1 MHKTEFAAQADELTM
16 LSGLEK
22 EVLELKKRQKT
33 LAAERNELEIASK
46 ALQTS
51 LDQQLLDLREAQ
63 RRSAQLK
70 AAHEDFVKLLPPNSL
85 RLLES

>member
-70 AAHEDFVKLLPPNSL
+70 AAHEDFVKLLPPSSL